1 MNVPPFSRNLEA
13 LHAQR
18 QEILQHIAVLPP
30 FRRGTVTEH
39 RRTCGKPNCKCQR
52 STTERHGG
60 YQWTASIG
68 GHKFQKHLHLGPE
81 VDLVLQQTDTYRTF
95 ESLMQKYIEV
105 TEQIAQQASLP
116 TPASEDELEA
126 LKIKLRKRLSM
137 RRNRTFAT

>member
-1 MNVPPFSRNLEA
+1 MNPPPSSRNLEG

-18 QEILQHIAVLPP
+18 QEILQRIAALPP

-52 STTERHGG
+52 SANDRHEG

-68 GHKFQKHLHLGPE
+68 GRKLQKHLHLGPE

-95 ESLMQKYIEV
+95 ETLMQQYIEV
-105 TEQIAQQASLP
+105 SEQIAQQASLT

-126 LKIKLRKRLSM
+126 LKKKLRRRLSM
-137 RRNRTFAT
+137 RPHKTSAR

>member
-1 MNVPPFSRNLEA
+1 MNVPPSSRNLEA

-18 QEILQHIAVLPP
+18 QEILQHIAALPP

-39 RRTCGKPNCKCQR
+39 RRSCGKPNCKCQR
-52 STTERHGG
+52 SATERHEG

-68 GHKFQKHLHLGPE
+68 GRKLQKHLHLGPE

-95 ESLMQKYIEV
+95 ETLMQKYIEV

-116 TPASEDELEA
+116 TPTSEDELEA
-126 LKIKLRKRLSM
+126 LKKKLRKRLST
-137 RRNRTFAT
+137 RRHRTSAK